1 MLDLV
6 WVEKIKI
13 QIGDSK
19 DLAQLVIVF
28 MVVSTTSL
36 FLFRQFFL
44 NSNLLALLEL
54 LAVLQECF

>member
-19 DLAQLVIVF
+19 NLAQLVIVF

>member
-54 LAVLQECF
+54 IAVLQECF

>member
-36 FLFRQFFL
+36 FLFRHFFL